1 MEIVISLIVLLVVA
15 AVLLLLA
22 FRWLFA
28 RVTVYEFQRGLRYR
42 KGKFDRVLEP
52 GQYWVNR
59 RSTTVTLIDTRPR
72 FISVPGQ
79 EVLSSDSVSVRV
91 SLAAEFAID
100 DPAKAVNSI
109 EDYHDALYLTLQVA
123 LREIVGQAEIDELL
137 EKRGDIG
144 RRLLE
149 RGGPA
154 VQAFGLNLL
163 SVDIKDIMF
172 PGPLKRVF
180 AAVVEARKEGL
191 ASLER
196 ARGEQAALRNLANAA
211 RVMEGNPMLMH
222 LRTLQEIGAASGN
235 TIVLGLP
242 GIATP
247 IPLREKVVESD
258 TPAREIEAT
267 DE

>member
-1 MEIVISLIVLLVVA
+1 METVIWILVLVAAAAAVLVVA
-15 AVLLLLA
+15 
-22 FRWLFA
+22 FRRLFELI
-28 RVTVYEFQRGLRYR
+28 TIYEFQRGLRYR
-42 KGKFDRVLEP
+42 KGKFADVLDP
-52 GQYWVNR
+52 GQYWLYR
-59 RSTTVTLIDTRPR
+59 RTTRVTTIDTRPR

-91 SLAAEFAID
+91 SLAAEFVVE
-100 DPAKAVNSI
+100 DPAKAINSV

-137 EKRGDIG
+137 EKRDEMGK
-144 RRLLE
+144 RLRE
-149 RGGPA
+149 VGAPA
-154 VQAFGLNLL
+154 VQEFGLKLS

-180 AAVVEARKEGL
+180 ASVVEARKEGL

-211 RVMEGNPMLMH
+211 RLMEGNPMLMH
-222 LRTLQEIGAASGN
+222 LRLLQEIGGASGN

-242 GIATP
+242 GVATP
-247 IPLREKVVESD
+247 IPLREGEKTVP
-258 TPAREIEAT
+258 THEIEPT